1 MKISDRPEFK
11 SKKPPL
17 TFRENDTVLKAV
29 KAMKND
35 NFGSVVITDKSH
47 KVKGIVTERDLLKK
61 LIPNLMNPKL
71 QNLSKL

>member
-17 TFRENDTVLKAV
+17 TFTENETVLNAV

-35 NFGSVVITDKSH
+35 NFGSVVITDKDK
-47 KVKGIVTERDLLKK
+47 KVKGIVT
-61 LIPNLMNPKL
+61 
-71 QNLSKL
+71 

>member
-17 TFRENDTVLKAV
+17 TFTENETVLNAV

-35 NFGSVVITDKSH
+35 NFGSVVITDKN
-47 KVKGIVTERDLLKK
+47 KKLRVLLLKEIYLK
-61 LIPNLMNPKL
+61 
-71 QNLSKL
+71 S

>member
-17 TFRENDTVLKAV
+17 TFGENETVLKAV

-35 NFGSVVITDKSH
+35 NFGSVVITDKVIKL
-47 KVKGIVTERDLLKK
+47 KVLSLKETYLK
-61 LIPNLMNPKL
+61 
-71 QNLSKL
+71 S